1 MRSSV
6 RGRAMMSGFMGATA
20 SCFAKLAFE
29 ANNADSP
36 AGRKWMP
43 NVCAVQASSDT
54 TAAATILCSILRLIP
69 RGICL
74 ILMIVCN
81 AIMLGSFLEGMEESG
96 SVAGTALA
104 TASNFA
110 TSAAYGFFLWEE
122 DLSMEWMVGFGM
134 VVVGVLILS
143 TATASKPTQADASK
157 ME

>member
-1 MRSSV
+1 
-6 RGRAMMSGFMGATA
+6 
-20 SCFAKLAFE
+20 
-29 ANNADSP
+29 
-36 AGRKWMP
+36 
-43 NVCAVQASSDT
+43 
-54 TAAATILCSILRLIP
+54 
-69 RGICL
+69 
-74 ILMIVCN
+74 MIVCN